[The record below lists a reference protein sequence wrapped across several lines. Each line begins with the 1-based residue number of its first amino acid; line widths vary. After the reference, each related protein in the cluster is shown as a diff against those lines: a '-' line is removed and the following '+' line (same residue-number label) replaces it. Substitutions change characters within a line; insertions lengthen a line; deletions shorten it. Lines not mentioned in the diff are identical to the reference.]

1 MKEYK
6 RVYERILEMDKRL
19 DIAKKQL
26 QVCEDR
32 ERKLQREMVKGS
44 KAPGITQ
51 DKLQQA
57 VDARN
62 LASTELTSQKRE
74 TDALKLASVRAGLLE
89 LSQSW
94 ASLGRKC
101 AVLAESQMELAQ
113 LIPDVNTRLE
123 EIPPYTDA
131 HESQKIIYSTRGK
144 LEHLEPPKYSSAALA
159 TSFSSPSSSTSS
171 LPPYEPPYRPMSAG
185 YRGPRRMARLS
196 DASVAVVPSLPTEL
210 EEEDSFDS
218 FDSD

>member
-1 MKEYK
+1 M
-6 RVYERILEMDKRL
+6 ILFLCM
-19 DIAKKQL
+19 AQ
-26 QVCEDR
+26 
-32 ERKLQREMVKGS
+32 
-44 KAPGITQ
+44 
-51 DKLQQA
+51 
-57 VDARN
+57 
-62 LASTELTSQKRE
+62 
-74 TDALKLASVRAGLLE
+74 
-89 LSQSW
+89 
-94 ASLGRKC
+94 
-101 AVLAESQMELAQ
+101 ELAQ

-196 DASVAVVPSLPTEL
+196 DVRVYSVLTWCIFVFMHAI
-210 EEEDSFDS
+210 
-218 FDSD
+218 